1 MQAQALAFQQEN
13 RPGRRS
19 KQARHRLQPD
29 VHPGQRY
36 KDDEEDKT
44 GLVFGDS
51 IVELIILEFMIND
64 LMP

>member
-1 MQAQALAFQQEN
+1 MLIAVVDGEDDGDGDGEN
-13 RPGRRS
+13 DEEEDEEDE
-19 KQARHRLQPD
+19 AED
-29 VHPGQRY
+29 D